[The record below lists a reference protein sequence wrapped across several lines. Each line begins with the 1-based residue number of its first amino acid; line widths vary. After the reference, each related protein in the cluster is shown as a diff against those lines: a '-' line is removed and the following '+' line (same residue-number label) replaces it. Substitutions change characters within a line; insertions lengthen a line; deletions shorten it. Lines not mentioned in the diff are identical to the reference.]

1 MKNLVETMKNEA
13 INTFII
19 ETLVIDPINDII
31 FKLENK
37 EFRDRDIKW
46 LNNQLYK
53 FTAFAAETMGIK
65 FPEIELISNDG
76 VLNDYTIASFI
87 AAFTT
92 LLNYFK
98 SF

>member
-1 MKNLVETMKNEA
+1 MKNEA

-19 ETLVIDPINDII
+19 EALLIDPISDII

-37 EFRDRDIKW
+37 EFRDRDIRW
-46 LNNQLYK
+46 LNNKLYK
-53 FTAFAAETMGIK
+53 YTAVAAETMGIK

-76 VLNDYTIASFI
+76 VLNDYTTARFI
-87 AAFTT
+87 EAFAT